1 MNKRSVCGQR
11 LLCLFLIL
19 FMILA
24 GMRTEVIQAD
34 SFSSSLVCQTA
45 AIQQVRGAK
54 DIVLYRS
61 TNLLE
66 MAEKCSITEPVR
78 RTAQNM
84 RIGQWFLT
92 AIILAALLGQ
102 QLPADRS
109 VLPRGVCENQY
120 RRRTLDY
127 IHHMDGKKA

>member
-1 MNKRSVCGQR
+1 
-11 LLCLFLIL
+11 
-19 FMILA
+19 MILA

-45 AIQQVRGAK
+45 AIQQISGAR

-92 AIILAALLGQ
+92 AIILTALLGQ

-109 VLPRGVCENQY
+109 VLPMGVCENQY

>member
-11 LLCLFLIL
+11 LLCLLLIL

-34 SFSSSLVCQTA
+34 SFSSSLVCRTA
-45 AIQQVRGAK
+45 VIQQVSGAK

-109 VLPRGVCENQY
+109 ALPRGVCENQY

>member
-11 LLCLFLIL
+11 LLCLCLIL

-45 AIQQVRGAK
+45 AIQQVSGAK

-61 TNLLE
+61 TSLLE

-109 VLPRGVCENQY
+109 VLPKGVCENQY
-120 RRRTLDY
+120 RRRTLEY

>member
-11 LLCLFLIL
+11 LLCLLLIL

-34 SFSSSLVCQTA
+34 SFSSSLVCRTA
-45 AIQQVRGAK
+45 VIQQVSGAK

-66 MAEKCSITEPVR
+66 MAEK
-78 RTAQNM
+78 
-84 RIGQWFLT
+84 
-92 AIILAALLGQ
+92 
-102 QLPADRS
+102 
-109 VLPRGVCENQY
+109 
-120 RRRTLDY
+120 
-127 IHHMDGKKA
+127 

>member
-1 MNKRSVCGQR
+1 MNKRSACGQR

-45 AIQQVRGAK
+45 AIQQVSSAK

-92 AIILAALLGQ
+92 AIILATLLGQ

-109 VLPRGVCENQY
+109 VLPKGVCENQY